1 MQEMTISHW
10 ASQLSQALQQ
20 ASRAAAD
27 LVQEVSTL
35 SMLSEQESLS
45 TAKSIDL
52 LIIELRDAS
61 EHLIRLSE
69 VFKEPGELV
78 KTLERFEREVNAA
91 KRSVEWIKSE
101 LPRSMRRSS
110 AFKDCLAAVEKL
122 KHNTGQIMNS
132 PEVIQARL
140 AHRAQQARQTADSI
154 ADQLQQSEIHK
165 L

>member
-10 ASQLSQALQQ
+10 ANQLSQALQQ

-27 LVQEVSTL
+27 LVQEVSTV

-45 TAKSIDL
+45 TANSIDL
-52 LIIELRDAS
+52 LTIELRDAT
-61 EHLIRLSE
+61 EYLIRLTE
-69 VFKEPGELV
+69 VFKEPSELV
-78 KTLERFEREVNAA
+78 KTLERFEREVNSA

-101 LPRSMRRSS
+101 LPGPMRGSP
-110 AFKDCLAAVEKL
+110 AFKDCLTAVEKL
-122 KHNTGQIMNS
+122 KHDTGQIMSS

-140 AHRAQQARQTADSI
+140 AQRALQARQTADSI